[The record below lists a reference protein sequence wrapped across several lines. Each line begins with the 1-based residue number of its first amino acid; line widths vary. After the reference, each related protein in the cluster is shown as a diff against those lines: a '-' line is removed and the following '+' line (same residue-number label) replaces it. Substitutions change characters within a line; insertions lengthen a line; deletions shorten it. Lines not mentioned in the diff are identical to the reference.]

1 MCLLKIKKEGNV
13 VTVKESNDKSWIS
26 APFAVSHKVKSLPIY
41 IINSGKYLQASQDI
55 NFQRNMLKCKP
66 KALFEHRRGLK
77 VIWTKID
84 LQGDQKTIVIKD
96 IVAGQTASD
105 ILKYYQKSNV

>member
-1 MCLLKIKKEGNV
+1 
-13 VTVKESNDKSWIS
+13 
-26 APFAVSHKVKSLPIY
+26 
-41 IINSGKYLQASQDI
+41 
-55 NFQRNMLKCKP
+55 MLKCKP